1 MSLIGFG
8 LHGNLGAGGLR
19 RGEGRRPRPAD
30 QWEPPS
36 SAAAKPEWQPWRLTI
51 VPPSVAAPRFRRGG
65 VAPQPRGPWHSRL
78 SPSLPGSLFS
88 SSPWPPRAGFTCQ
101 RRFRPEQKTR
111 PLTASPGAR
120 LPWQRRPRGQAASNH
135 SCWIRLVRA
144 LMLGAQTQ
152 RHPAGVEPG
161 LQLPR
166 SALPSGA
173 QALPA
178 LHLGPRS
185 LRRRLSQGL
194 WPQHISI
201 LWPADPPPSH
211 SSLSVSQAW
220 FSLACWGINSRAMM
234 RARDPTLVLSP
245 LKHSSRRPSFTPV
258 LQTDH
263 SDISPWNLEV
273 SRDIPLLS

>member
-8 LHGNLGAGGLR
+8 LHGNLGAGGLW

-51 VPPSVAAPRFRRGG
+51 VPPSVAAPRSRREGG
-65 VAPQPRGPWHSRL
+65 VAPQPRGPWHPRL

-152 RHPAGVEPG
+152 RHPAGAEPG
-161 LQLPR
+161 PAASQERPSLWGPGSACPASWTQVPKEAPEPRPLAPTRQHPLACRPPTRPQLTVYLPR
-166 SALPSGA
+166 RGPAWPSGEFTCHDGEGKGPKPWPISPETRK
-173 QALPA
+173 QAA
-178 LHLGPRS
+178 LLH
-185 LRRRLSQGL
+185 
-194 WPQHISI
+194 
-201 LWPADPPPSH
+201 
-211 SSLSVSQAW
+211 
-220 FSLACWGINSRAMM
+220 
-234 RARDPTLVLSP
+234 P
-245 LKHSSRRPSFTPV
+245 LLFR
-258 LQTDH
+258 QTD
-263 SDISPWNLEV
+263 
-273 SRDIPLLS
+273 PL